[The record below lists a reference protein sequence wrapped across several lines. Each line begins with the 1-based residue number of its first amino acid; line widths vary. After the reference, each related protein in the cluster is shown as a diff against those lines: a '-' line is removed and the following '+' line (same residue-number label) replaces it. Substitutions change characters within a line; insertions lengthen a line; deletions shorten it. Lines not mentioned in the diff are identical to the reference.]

1 MQDHYS
7 DELYA
12 LLIPLAEERLL
23 LPRVNIAEVITWQ
36 QPEPVDNAPPWHL
49 GLIQWNGRPVPVIS
63 VEAMSGQTLPPP
75 GGRTRIAVVVAIG
88 EQLTGGYFG
97 IVTQG
102 FPQLVR
108 ANADVVKPEPNHS
121 FSDRSPI
128 ICRVRM
134 LNESPLI
141 PDLHRIESMISEE
154 SRAA

>member
-1 MQDHYS
+1 MQDNFS
-7 DELYA
+7 DELYG

-23 LPRVNIAEVITWQ
+23 LPRVTVAEVITWQ
-36 QPEPVDNAPPWHL
+36 QPEKVENTPPWHL
-49 GLIQWNGRPVPVIS
+49 GTIQWNGRPIPVIS
-63 VEAMSGQTLPPP
+63 FEAMCGQAFPAPS
-75 GGRTRIAVVVAIG
+75 GRTRIVVLVAVG
-88 EQLTGGYFG
+88 DQLTSGYFG
-97 IVTQG
+97 VVTQG

-108 ANADVVKPEPNHS
+108 ANSDVVKPEPNHS

-141 PDLHRIESMISEE
+141 PDLEHIERMIGEE